1 MTRHYIK
8 NFESPTSN
16 TDVLH
21 RVLQW
26 NRTGEVGQ
34 REKGESYVMHRVIAQ
49 NTVSHNSHTHTCTP
63 ENERLVGSQPRKLNV
78 SVVLS
83 WLEGWSRGF
92 LIFYMTRKVEA
103 GVWCR
108 RMVTEAAASIDTLAQ
123 EEEKQPREVACLQ
136 THQQALGTLKEKL
149 LLPSSAP
156 SGNSLADM
164 PRHTSPNW
172 FQSPSS

>member
-83 WLEGWSRGF
+83 
-92 LIFYMTRKVEA
+92 
-103 GVWCR
+103 
-108 RMVTEAAASIDTLAQ
+108 
-123 EEEKQPREVACLQ
+123 
-136 THQQALGTLKEKL
+136 
-149 LLPSSAP
+149 
-156 SGNSLADM
+156 
-164 PRHTSPNW
+164 
-172 FQSPSS
+172 